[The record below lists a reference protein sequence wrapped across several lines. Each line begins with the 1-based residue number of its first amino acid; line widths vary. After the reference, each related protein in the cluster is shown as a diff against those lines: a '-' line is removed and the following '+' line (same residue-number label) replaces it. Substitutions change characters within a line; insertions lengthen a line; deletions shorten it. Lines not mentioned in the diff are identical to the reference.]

1 MSTWAGRAKTNLVM
15 FFSRVKVNQP
25 MNKGIREHVAQ
36 IRQKLDEFENL
47 ASLAG
52 SGDGEEEEG
61 EEREAAE
68 EEEEEEEEGEGE
80 EEEGG
85 GVWVVATPP
94 DPAVQLQLRRVRNM
108 VELLAQINAALYGR
122 RRRPAVDVRHGA
134 DTLDARRE
142 FWGRT
147 AAPVHAVVGFSIQS
161 TGGDE
166 GAREDEEDEDEDE
179 DKEEDKDEEED
190 EDVRV
195 DAGGG
200 E

>member
-1 MSTWAGRAKTNLVM
+1 
-15 FFSRVKVNQP
+15 
-25 MNKGIREHVAQ
+25 
-36 IRQKLDEFENL
+36 
-47 ASLAG
+47 
-52 SGDGEEEEG
+52 
-61 EEREAAE
+61 
-68 EEEEEEEEGEGE
+68 
-80 EEEGG
+80 
-85 GVWVVATPP
+85 
-94 DPAVQLQLRRVRNM
+94 M

-122 RRRPAVDVRHGA
+122 RRRPAVDVRRGA

-166 GAREDEEDEDEDE
+166 GAWEDEDEEDEEDKDEDEDE
-179 DKEEDKDEEED
+179 DKEEDEDEDKE

>member
-1 MSTWAGRAKTNLVM
+1 
-15 FFSRVKVNQP
+15 
-25 MNKGIREHVAQ
+25 MNKEIREHVAQ
-36 IRQKLDEFENL
+36 IRQKLDEFENM

-52 SGDGEEEEG
+52 SGDGDEEEG
-61 EEREAAE
+61 EERETAE
-68 EEEEEEEEGEGE
+68 DEEEEEGEKGDA
-80 EEEGG
+80 

-122 RRRPAVDVRHGA
+122 RRRPAVDVRRGA

-179 DKEEDKDEEED
+179 DEEEED